1 MRKAGQGNDG
11 FPRRNAVSGS
21 GNVRFAVRGMTMVH
35 ASIRTLIRPLALAL
49 AAMLAGTG
57 SLAPQ
62 ARPGGDE
69 VDLQLVLAV
78 DISYSMD
85 PEEQRLQREGY
96 IQAIVSP
103 EVMDAIRRGL
113 IGKIA
118 VTYLEW
124 AGAHDQQVVVGWRII
139 DSPASAE
146 AFAAELQ
153 AKPIRRAFRTSI
165 SGAITAGATLF
176 DTSNLRSQR
185 RVIDVSGDGANNN
198 GALVEPARDA
208 ALARG
213 ITINGLPIMLKRPD
227 ARTMDI
233 DNLDAYY
240 HDCVIGGPGAFVIPI
255 KAPEEF
261 APATR
266 RKLILEVAAPGPS
279 IPMPGATFVP
289 AQSERVDCLIGER
302 MWRERWDRN

>member
-1 MRKAGQGNDG
+1 M
-11 FPRRNAVSGS
+11 SGS
-21 GNVRFAVRGMTMVH
+21 GNVRFAVPGIIMIH
-35 ASIRTLIRPLALAL
+35 ASIRPLIHEVFRCLAGRLRAPGIALATL
-49 AAMLAGTG
+49 LAGTAA
-57 SLAPQ
+57 LAPQ
-62 ARPGGDE
+62 GRPGGDE

-78 DISYSMD
+78 DVSYSMD
-85 PEEQRLQREGY
+85 PEEQRLQRDGY
-96 IQAIVSP
+96 IQAIVAP

-165 SGAITAGATLF
+165 SGAITAGAALF

-266 RKLILEVAAPGPS
+266 RKLILEVATPNPS
-279 IPMPGATFVP
+279 IPLPSIPLGATFVP